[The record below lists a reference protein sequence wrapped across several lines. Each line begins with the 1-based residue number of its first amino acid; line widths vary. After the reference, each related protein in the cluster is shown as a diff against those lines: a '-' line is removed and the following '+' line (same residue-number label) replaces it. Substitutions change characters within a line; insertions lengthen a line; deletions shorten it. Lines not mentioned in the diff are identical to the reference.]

1 MGVFIQDTA
10 RNNLATWTVH
20 AIAGG
25 YALGAVLSPFT
36 SPRLANGFKRDAAEV
51 AATILDAGGE
61 CWFDATTYAL
71 GMPRAGDFR
80 HYDSWPLWTG
90 PRGQLSSGAEQV
102 AHVEAVF
109 AVQAEL
115 GVPFLAPTVLV
126 SYPDTP
132 QSQVALQVTREAL
145 SIAPSAWA
153 TIAGDHQFWS
163 AGAELDAHVGALDQ
177 TQPAGWL
184 LVVGRSDNAM
194 PPGATADEVFG
205 LMRTTFALS
214 QDRPVRVAFGDLAAL
229 PAVAAGAEAV
239 GTGWD
244 MRQRLCA
251 YQDFETRAAD
261 PGGGGWYQ
269 RPTLEGLLGSI
280 TANDYKVL
288 SSEDAALASR
298 LTPGTI
304 GPQPEQAFRQHARVL
319 SGVIAQ
325 LRTMSDRARVEALL
339 SRLTQAET
347 DWPRV
352 LRITEGKV
360 GYSQWLGQLEEG
372 MRLFCDSEG
381 WV

>member
-90 PRGQLSSGAEQV
+90 TRGQLSSGAEQV

-194 PPGATADEVFG
+194 RPGATADEV
-205 LMRTTFALS
+205 
-214 QDRPVRVAFGDLAAL
+214 DLAVDGL
-229 PAVAAGAEAV
+229 KPTNWLDVMGV
-239 GTGWD
+239 NQVTGTFMLKW
-244 MRQRLCA
+244 
-251 YQDFETRAAD
+251 
-261 PGGGGWYQ
+261 
-269 RPTLEGLLGSI
+269 
-280 TANDYKVL
+280 YKVL
-288 SSEDAALASR
+288 AIDDETRQSAGSFPPRDLIDLPGAGNSQIGRYLMVQGPPWPTSSMTNLGVAIL
-298 LTPGTI
+298 PGIIDVYT
-304 GPQPEQAFRQHARVL
+304 RVM
-319 SGVIAQ
+319 Q
-325 LRTMSDRARVEALL
+325 ME
-339 SRLTQAET
+339 
-347 DWPRV
+347 
-352 LRITEGKV
+352 
-360 GYSQWLGQLEEG
+360 
-372 MRLFCDSEG
+372 
-381 WV
+381 